1 MFGNKKVSMW
11 IRGAA
16 GSLGVVIAGQQEQT
30 FIFIMSLGFLISA
43 ALLAFSIVL
52 NEP

>member
-1 MFGNKKVSMW
+1 MFGNKKISMW
-11 IRGAA
+11 LRGTA
-16 GSLGVVIAGQQEQT
+16 GSTGVIFAAEAGET
-30 FIFIMSLGFLISA
+30 FLFIMSVGFLISA